1 MPTRLKANRNS
12 NNFRFESIECA
23 LSLSLPNQPPRTILE
38 AYQQLDEEICRL
50 EGMCPGPR
58 LATMDTWIQY
68 LETQRTVADKDFVQL
83 PLHLLDDDD
92 NEEEELKYN
101 AQERLND
108 DIYAITKVRQVCI
121 SVIIFIGPYSEPH
134 MSVND
139 VSHIIFLVVCSWL
152 KN

>member
-1 MPTRLKANRNS
+1 MS
-12 NNFRFESIECA
+12 F
-23 LSLSLPNQPPRTILE
+23 LSPHQPPRTILE

-68 LETQRTVADKDFVQL
+68 LETQRTVADKDVVQM

-92 NEEEELKYN
+92 NEEEEMKYN
-101 AQERLND
+101 ARERLND

-121 SVIIFIGPYSEPH
+121 SLINFIGLYSDSRFFFSLIKH
-134 MSVND
+134 VYQ
-139 VSHIIFLVVCSWL
+139 
-152 KN
+152 